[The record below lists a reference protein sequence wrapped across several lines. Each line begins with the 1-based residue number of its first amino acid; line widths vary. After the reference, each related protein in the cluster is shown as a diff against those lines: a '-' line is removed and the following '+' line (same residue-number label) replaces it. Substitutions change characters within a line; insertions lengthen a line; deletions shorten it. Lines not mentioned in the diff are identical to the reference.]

1 MIISYNTFHIPIPGT
16 PEWEQYLAWVEEN
29 LKNKKEISMEY
40 WEGSSIEY
48 KVIGGKKNREVSL
61 NSFKMDNEKILGS
74 ISLTQEGYKK
84 VLKTAKKKM
93 EKELDKLRE
102 KNEEENIKS
111 DFYMTHEIAKI
122 SGEIKG
128 IIMIYDALEEAMK

>member
-1 MIISYNTFHIPIPGT
+1 MPVLAPPKRIS
-16 PEWEQYLAWVEEN
+16 EWGYCLATAEKK
-29 LKNKKEISMEY
+29 LKGETNMEFYEGGSFYETQKTEIR
-40 WEGSSIEY
+40 
-48 KVIGGKKNREVSL
+48 GGKGYNVIATLS
-61 NSFKMDNEKILGS
+61 SFKTDDEKILGS

-93 EKELDKLRE
+93 EKELEKLRK

-111 DFYMTHEIAKI
+111 DFHMTHEIATI

-128 IIMIYDALEEAMK
+128 ILMIYEALEEVLND